1 MPNDQQIAAI
11 RAALA
16 AIDTA
21 IAQTEAALRRAS
33 TPDDI
38 LGLTS
43 ALVDLRAERAR
54 LQFQLANLE
63 AASVEVQPL
72 GATTKAAEITKLE
85 KKLTAAVTDRAV
97 VVAALKFATDV
108 TKDAKTVRMIG
119 DTTDRPKLPPK
130 RLNVGD
136 FSDRPKLPRGGLK
149 GRK

>member
-1 MPNDQQIAAI
+1 MPNEQQIAAI

-21 IAQTEAALRRAS
+21 IAQTEAALTRAS
-33 TPDDI
+33 TQDDI
-38 LGLTS
+38 LSLTS

-63 AASVEVQPL
+63 AAVVEVQPL
-72 GATTKAAEITKLE
+72 GAAASPAEMTKLE
-85 KKLTAAVTDRAV
+85 KKLTAAVTDRTV

-119 DTTDRPKLPPK
+119 ENPDRPKLPP
-130 RLNVGD
+130 RRTVGD
-136 FSDRPKLPRGGLK
+136 RSDLPKLSKPGLK